1 MAKRS
6 RQKKLACFASA
17 KVLTPPPQL
26 LANIA
31 IVCNFFL
38 HVEIYFFRTKRPE
51 MDDFREEK
59 KSFGFNGKILLKISI
74 FEENILKMF
83 ITDTLAKKYFGIF
96 FCFRTFKAFF
106 FILRRKQIANF
117 SGV

>member
-1 MAKRS
+1 
-6 RQKKLACFASA
+6 
-17 KVLTPPPQL
+17 
-26 LANIA
+26 
-31 IVCNFFL
+31 
-38 HVEIYFFRTKRPE
+38 

-59 KSFGFNGKILLKISI
+59 KSFGFNGKILLKKFNIWRKYS
-74 FEENILKMF
+74 ENVYNGYPCKNF
-83 ITDTLAKKYFGIF
+83 TKYFGIF